1 MTNIDDIINGIDT
14 LKPIPPVA
22 AQIMALAEDE
32 NSSMSDIADLIIYDP
47 SITAS
52 LLKVCNSAYFGVSR
66 NVESVRDAIT
76 LLGLDQIIEI
86 ILLNGTAENFRDEP
100 DGYGLGEG
108 ELWHHAV
115 LSAHV
120 AKVLAENHGLANKK
134 HLIFTAA
141 LLKDIGKIIM
151 GRFVA
156 FSYEKINILV
166 NSKGYSFNE
175 AEKEV
180 IGMNHEELGAL
191 VGEKWRFGKK
201 LIYIIRNH
209 HMSEE
214 ASRDDPET
222 AMVYLADIVCMMMG
236 FGTGVD
242 GLAYRF
248 YSDVLNRMNLTEQD
262 LQKIIYNT
270 GESRQ
275 KNSKIVE
282 FGLV

>member
-32 NSSMSDIADLIIYDP
+32 NSSMSEIADLIVYDP

-52 LLKVCNSAYFGVSR
+52 LLKICNSVYFGLSR
-66 NVESVRDAIT
+66 KVESVRDAIT
-76 LLGLDQIIEI
+76 LLGLDQMVELV
-86 ILLNGTAENFRDEP
+86 LLNGTAENFKDEP

-141 LLKDIGKIIM
+141 LVKDIGKIIM

-191 VGEKWRFGKK
+191 VGKKWQFGKK
-201 LIYIIRNH
+201 LIYIIRHH

-214 ASRDDPET
+214 ACRDDVET
-222 AMVYLADIVCMMMG
+222 ALVYLADIVCMMMG

-262 LQKIIYNT
+262 LQKIIYDT
-270 GESRQ
+270 GERRQ
-275 KNSKIVE
+275 KIQKLLN
-282 FGLV
+282 LV

>member
-1 MTNIDDIINGIDT
+1 MTNIEDIIRLT
-14 LKPIPPVA
+14 PIPPVA

-32 NSSMSDIADLIIYDP
+32 NSSMSDISDLIIHDP

-52 LLKVCNSAYFGVSR
+52 LLKICNSAYFGLAR
-66 NVESVRDAIT
+66 KVESVRDAIT
-76 LLGLDQIIEI
+76 LLGLDQIVELV
-86 ILLNGTAENFRDEP
+86 LLNSTAENFKDEP

-108 ELWHHAV
+108 ELWQHAV

-120 AKVLAENHGLANKK
+120 AKMLAKNHGIARKK

-141 LLKDIGKIIM
+141 LLKDIGKLIM
-151 GRFVA
+151 GRYVA

-166 NSKGYSFNE
+166 GSKGYSFNE

-180 IGMNHEELGAL
+180 IGMNHEEIGAL
-191 VGEKWRFGKK
+191 LGEKWRFGKK

-214 ASRDDPET
+214 ACRNDVET
-222 AMVYLADIVCMMMG
+222 ALVYLADIVCMMMG

-248 YSDVLNRMNLTEQD
+248 YGDVLNRMNLNDHD
-262 LQKIIYNT
+262 LQKIIYET
-270 GESRQ
+270 GERRKKIQ
-275 KNSKIVE
+275 KLLD
-282 FGLV
+282 LV

>member
-1 MTNIDDIINGIDT
+1 MTDIEDIILGIDT

-22 AQIMALAEDE
+22 ARIMALAEDE
-32 NSSMSDIADLIIYDP
+32 NSSLTEIADLIVYDP

-52 LLKVCNSAYFGVSR
+52 LLKICNSAYFGLSR
-66 NVESVRDAIT
+66 QIESVRGAIT
-76 LLGLDQIIEI
+76 LLGLDQIVELV
-86 ILLNGTAENFRDEP
+86 LLNGTAENFKDAP

-115 LSAHV
+115 ISAHV
-120 AKVLAENHGLANKK
+120 AKALAKQHGFVHKQ

-141 LLKDIGKIIM
+141 LLKDIGKVIL

-166 NSKGYSFNE
+166 HAKGYSFTE

-180 IGMNHEELGAL
+180 IGMSHEELGAL
-191 VGEKWRFGKK
+191 VGERWRFGDK
-201 LIYIIRNH
+201 LIYIIGNH
-209 HMSEE
+209 HMGDKTC
-214 ASRDDPET
+214 RDDAET
-222 AMVYLADIVCMMMG
+222 ALVYLSDIVCMMMG

-248 YSDVLNRMNLTEQD
+248 YSDVLERMNLAEKD
-262 LQKIIYNT
+262 LQRVVADTTEKRPEIQRLLN
-270 GESRQ
+270 
-275 KNSKIVE
+275 
-282 FGLV
+282 LV

>member
-1 MTNIDDIINGIDT
+1 MTNIEDIISGIDT
-14 LKPIPPVA
+14 LTPIPPVA

-32 NSSMSDIADLIIYDP
+32 NSSMSDISDLIIHDP

-52 LLKVCNSAYFGVSR
+52 LLKICNSAYFGLARKVDA
-66 NVESVRDAIT
+66 VRDAIT
-76 LLGLDQIIEI
+76 LLGLDQIVELV
-86 ILLNGTAENFRDEP
+86 LLNTTAENFKDDP

-120 AKVLAENHGLANKK
+120 AKTLAENYGVANKR

-141 LLKDIGKIIM
+141 LLKDIGKLIM
-151 GRFVA
+151 GRYVA

-166 NSKGYSFNE
+166 ESKSYSFNE

-191 VGEKWRFGKK
+191 VGQKWRFGKK

-214 ASRDDPET
+214 ASRNDVET
-222 AMVYLADIVCMMMG
+222 SLVYLADIICMMMG

-248 YSDVLNRMNLTEQD
+248 YSDVLDRMKLTDQD
-262 LQKIIYNT
+262 LQKIILDA
-270 GESRQ
+270 GEGRQ
-275 KNSKIVE
+275 KIQMLLN
-282 FGLV
+282 LV

>member
-32 NSSMSDIADLIIYDP
+32 NSSMSEIADLIVYDP

-52 LLKVCNSAYFGVSR
+52 MLKICNSVYFGLSR
-66 NVESVRDAIT
+66 KVESVRDAIT
-76 LLGLDQIIEI
+76 LLGLDQMVELV
-86 ILLNGTAENFRDEP
+86 LLNGTAENFKDEP

-115 LSAHV
+115 LSAYV

-141 LLKDIGKIIM
+141 LVKDVGKIIM

-191 VGEKWRFGKK
+191 VGKKWQFGKK
-201 LIYIIRNH
+201 LIYIIRHH

-214 ASRDDPET
+214 ACRDDVET

-262 LQKIIYNT
+262 LQKIIYDT
-270 GESRQ
+270 GERRQ
-275 KNSKIVE
+275 KIQKLLN
-282 FGLV
+282 LV

>member
-1 MTNIDDIINGIDT
+1 MTNIDDIISGIDT
-14 LKPIPPVA
+14 LTPIPPVA

-32 NSSMSDIADLIIYDP
+32 NSSMSDIADLIIHDP

-52 LLKVCNSAYFGVSR
+52 LLKICNSAYFGLSR
-66 NVESVRDAIT
+66 QIESVRDAIT
-76 LLGLDQIIEI
+76 LLGLDQIVELV
-86 ILLNGTAENFRDEP
+86 LLNGTAENFRDEP

-120 AKVLAENHGLANKK
+120 AKVLAEKHGLANKK

-166 NSKGYSFNE
+166 HSKGYSFNE
-175 AEKEV
+175 AEKEI
-180 IGMNHEELGAL
+180 IGMNHEELGAQ
-191 VGEKWRFGKK
+191 VGKKWRFGDK
-201 LIYIIRNH
+201 LIYIIGNH
-209 HMSEE
+209 HMTDETC
-214 ASRDDPET
+214 RNDPET
-222 AMVYLADIVCMMMG
+222 ALVYLADIVCMMIG
-236 FGTGVD
+236 FGTSVD

-248 YSDVLNRMNLTEQD
+248 YSDVLNRMNLTEKD
-262 LQKIIYNT
+262 LQNVIFDT
-270 GESRQ
+270 GEHRQ
-275 KNSKIVE
+275 KIEKLLN
-282 FGLV
+282 LV

>member
-1 MTNIDDIINGIDT
+1 MTNIEDIISGIDT

-22 AQIMALAEDE
+22 AQIMTLAEDE
-32 NSSMSDIADLIIYDP
+32 NSSMSDIAELIIHDP

-52 LLKVCNSAYFGVSR
+52 LLKICNSAYFGLSR
-66 NVESVRDAIT
+66 QVESVRDAIT
-76 LLGLDQIIEI
+76 LLGLDQIVELV
-86 ILLNGTAENFRDEP
+86 LLNGAAENFKDEP

-115 LSAHV
+115 VSAHV
-120 AKVLAENHGLANKK
+120 AKALAKNHSPADKQ

-166 NSKGYSFNE
+166 HSKGYSFDE

-191 VGEKWRFGKK
+191 VGKKWRFGDR
-201 LIYIIRNH
+201 LIYIIGNH
-209 HMSEE
+209 HMRHE
-214 ASRDDPET
+214 ACRDDVEI
-222 AMVYLADIVCMMMG
+222 ALVYLADIVCMMMG

-248 YSDVLNRMNLTEQD
+248 YSEVLERMGLTEQD
-262 LQKIIYNT
+262 LQEVVINT
-270 GESRQ
+270 AEKRTEIQ
-275 KNSKIVE
+275 KLLN
-282 FGLV
+282 LV

>member
-32 NSSMSDIADLIIYDP
+32 YSSMSDFADLIVHDP

-52 LLKVCNSAYFGVSR
+52 LLKICNSAYFGLSR
-66 NVESVRDAIT
+66 QIESVRDAIA
-76 LLGLDQIIEI
+76 LLGLDQIIEL
-86 ILLNGTAENFRDEP
+86 ILLNGTAENFKDEP

-120 AKVLAENHGLANKK
+120 AKVLAENTGRTSNK

-151 GRFVA
+151 GRYVA

-166 NSKGYSFNE
+166 HSKGYSFNE
-175 AEKEV
+175 AEKEI
-180 IGMNHEELGAL
+180 IGMNHEELGARI
-191 VGEKWRFGKK
+191 GKKWRFGDK
-201 LIYIIRNH
+201 LIYMIRNH
-209 HMSEE
+209 HMTDETC
-214 ASRDDPET
+214 RNDPET
-222 AMVYLADIVCMMMG
+222 ALVYLADIVCMMIG
-236 FGTGVD
+236 FGTSLD

-248 YSDVLNRMNLTEQD
+248 YGEVLDRMNLTEKD
-262 LQKIIYNT
+262 LQNVIFDT

-275 KNSKIVE
+275 KIEKLLN
-282 FGLV
+282 LV

>member
-1 MTNIDDIINGIDT
+1 MTNLDDIINGIDT

-32 NSSMSDIADLIIYDP
+32 YSSMSDIADLVIHDP

-52 LLKVCNSAYFGVSR
+52 LLKICNSAYFGLTR
-66 NVESVRDAIT
+66 QIESVRDAIT
-76 LLGLDQIIEI
+76 LLGMDQIIEL
-86 ILLNGTAENFRDEP
+86 ILLNGTAENFKDEP

-120 AKVLAENHGLANKK
+120 AKVLAENTGRTSNK

-151 GRFVA
+151 GRYVA

-166 NSKGYSFNE
+166 HSKGYSFNE
-175 AEKEV
+175 AEKEI
-180 IGMNHEELGAL
+180 IGMNHEELGARI
-191 VGEKWRFGKK
+191 GKKWRFGDK
-201 LIYIIRNH
+201 LIYMIRNH
-209 HMSEE
+209 HMTDETC
-214 ASRDDPET
+214 RNDPET
-222 AMVYLADIVCMMMG
+222 ALVYLADIVCMMIG
-236 FGTGVD
+236 FGTSLD

-248 YSDVLNRMNLTEQD
+248 YGEVLDRMNLTEKD
-262 LQKIIYNT
+262 LQNVIFDT

-275 KNSKIVE
+275 KIEKLLN
-282 FGLV
+282 LV

>member
-1 MTNIDDIINGIDT
+1 MTNIDDIISGIDT
-14 LKPIPPVA
+14 LTPIPPVA
-22 AQIMALAEDE
+22 AQIMTLAEDE
-32 NSSMSDIADLIIYDP
+32 NSSMFDIADLIIHDP

-52 LLKVCNSAYFGVSR
+52 LLKICNSAYFGLSR
-66 NVESVRDAIT
+66 QIESVRDAIT
-76 LLGLDQIIEI
+76 LLGLDQIVELV
-86 ILLNGTAENFRDEP
+86 LLNGTAENFRDEP

-120 AKVLAENHGLANKK
+120 AKVLAKNHGLENKK

-166 NSKGYSFNE
+166 HSKGYSFNE
-175 AEKEV
+175 AEKEI
-180 IGMNHEELGAL
+180 IGMNHEELGAEI
-191 VGEKWRFGKK
+191 GKKWRFGDK

-209 HMSEE
+209 HMTDET
-214 ASRDDPET
+214 SRNDPET
-222 AMVYLADIVCMMMG
+222 ALVYLADIVCMMIG
-236 FGTGVD
+236 FGTSVD

-248 YSDVLNRMNLTEQD
+248 YSDVLNRMNLTEKD
-262 LQKIIYNT
+262 LQNVIFDT
-270 GESRQ
+270 GEHRQ
-275 KNSKIVE
+275 KIEKLLN
-282 FGLV
+282 LV

>member
-32 NSSMSDIADLIIYDP
+32 NSSMSEIADLIVYDP

-52 LLKVCNSAYFGVSR
+52 LLKICNSAYFGLSR
-66 NVESVRDAIT
+66 KVESVRDAIT
-76 LLGLDQIIEI
+76 LLGLDQMVELV
-86 ILLNGTAENFRDEP
+86 LLNGTAENFKDEP

-141 LLKDIGKIIM
+141 LVKDIGKIIM

-191 VGEKWRFGKK
+191 VGKKWQFGKK
-201 LIYIIRNH
+201 LIYIIRHH

-214 ASRDDPET
+214 ACRDDVET
-222 AMVYLADIVCMMMG
+222 ALVYLADIVCMMMG

-262 LQKIIYNT
+262 LQKIIYDT
-270 GESRQ
+270 GERRQ
-275 KNSKIVE
+275 KIQKLLN
-282 FGLV
+282 LV

>member
-1 MTNIDDIINGIDT
+1 MTNIEDIISAIDT

-22 AQIMALAEDE
+22 TQIMVLAEDE
-32 NSSMSDIADLIIYDP
+32 DSSMSDISDLIAYDL
-47 SITAS
+47 SLTAS
-52 LLKVCNSAYFGVSR
+52 LLKICNSAYFGLSR
-66 NVESVRDAIT
+66 KVESVRDAIT
-76 LLGLDQIIEI
+76 LLGLDQIVEL
-86 ILLNGTAENFRDEP
+86 ILLNSTAENFKDEP

-120 AKVLAENHGLANKK
+120 AKMLAENNGLADKK
-134 HLIFTAA
+134 HFIFTAA
-141 LLKDIGKIIM
+141 LLKDIGKLIM

-156 FSYEKINILV
+156 FSYEKIHILV

-201 LIYIIRNH
+201 LIYVIRNH
-209 HMSEE
+209 HMSDE
-214 ASRDDPET
+214 AARDDAGT
-222 AMVYLADIVCMMMG
+222 ALVYLADIICMMMG
-236 FGTGVD
+236 FGTGMD

-248 YSDVLNRMNLTEQD
+248 YSDVLDRMNLTEQD
-262 LQKIIYNT
+262 LQKVIYDT
-270 GESRQ
+270 GERRQ
-275 KNSKIVE
+275 KIQNLLN
-282 FGLV
+282 LV

>member
-1 MTNIDDIINGIDT
+1 MTNIDDIISGIDT

-32 NSSMSDIADLIIYDP
+32 YSSMSDIADLIVHDP

-52 LLKVCNSAYFGVSR
+52 LLKICNSAYFGLSR
-66 NVESVRDAIT
+66 QIESVRDAIT
-76 LLGLDQIIEI
+76 LLGLDQIIEL
-86 ILLNGTAENFRDEP
+86 ILLNGTAENFKDEP

-120 AKVLAENHGLANKK
+120 AKVLAENTGWTSNK

-151 GRFVA
+151 GRYVA

-166 NSKGYSFNE
+166 HSKGYSFNE
-175 AEKEV
+175 AEKEI
-180 IGMNHEELGAL
+180 IGMNHEELGARI
-191 VGEKWRFGKK
+191 GKKWRFGDK
-201 LIYIIRNH
+201 LIYMIGNH
-209 HMSEE
+209 HMTDETC
-214 ASRDDPET
+214 RNDPET
-222 AMVYLADIVCMMMG
+222 ALVYLADIVCMMIG
-236 FGTGVD
+236 FGTSLD

-248 YSDVLNRMNLTEQD
+248 YGEVLDRMNLTEKD
-262 LQKIIYNT
+262 LQNVIFDT

-275 KNSKIVE
+275 KIEKLLN
-282 FGLV
+282 LV